1 MTATEIAKSLF
12 DGSICPEEAKA
23 NIMREY
29 EIDCQRA
36 VKRWAYQWDTIRL
49 CGRRLV
55 TTPPYEYG
63 GFSSNALP
71 YISTR

>member
-1 MTATEIAKSLF
+1 
-12 DGSICPEEAKA
+12 
-23 NIMREY
+23 MRY
-29 EIDCQRA
+29 EDIVD
-36 VKRWAYQWDTIRL
+36 
-49 CGRRLV
+49 LV